1 MTNKNPNQT
10 FLQELAQ
17 RVLSEN
23 ESLENVTIIFPN
35 RRAGLFFR
43 KALAEVIEKP
53 LWMPEVSS
61 LEDFVLRNQPL
72 RKIET
77 LEGVFALFEV
87 YKTFQQGEE
96 SFDQFYF
103 WGEMIMKDFNEID
116 HYFVDPKRL
125 FTSIKSQKELDE
137 EFYFLDDEER
147 KIIQSFWASF
157 LPKSSKTQEAFLET
171 WKILLPIYEK
181 FIEKLIQS
189 GNAYMG
195 LIYRK
200 FCENIEHHLSD
211 YSRKIY
217 FAGFNALTFTEE
229 KIFKYFVREKGAE
242 IAWDL
247 DKYYFNNKK
256 QEAGFFL
263 REYARDSVLER
274 TFPKEAPAR
283 FENTD
288 TKAFIKTGVSLE
300 VGQTKALAQNLE
312 KLAQQPD
319 FNPEKTVI
327 VLPQENMLFPVLHA
341 LPDAIDKIN
350 ITMGFPLKD
359 TPVYSLVESL
369 LILQNPPRKSEINKV
384 IFYHKP
390 IVEILEHPLISGIE
404 EEKSKEVIS
413 QIKKRNQIILYQD
426 SLMFQHP
433 LLNLIFSQSSN
444 PLVYLLD
451 ILKGLHDYWK
461 EAEHEVELS
470 FISRFYEHIA
480 SLKEMLGDREDQLSI
495 DFLIKL
501 FRKLSRSLKIPFTGE
516 PLHGLQ
522 IMGILETRNLD
533 FENVFILNMN
543 EDAWPAP
550 PKRGSFIPYNIRK
563 AFDLPVQDHHDAIY
577 TYLFYRLLQRA
588 DNIHFY
594 YNTVSEF
601 NLNGELS
608 RLVQQL
614 EVESGFEI
622 KKNIL
627 ANPVK
632 VPTSQP
638 INVEKTDEVFDKM
651 KRFLLDYEG
660 KDASRFTPSALNAYL
675 DCRLRFYFK
684 YVEKLWE
691 PDEIHEEMDAMVFG
705 NILHNSMELLYKSF
719 IKKEKRDIIN
729 LQDFFWIKA
738 GIDGALKQTF
748 IEHYG
753 IKKEKNFK
761 PEGRTL
767 IAWDILR
774 KFINQ
779 ILTLDEQYAPF
790 QVLGL
795 EASTKEGYSV
805 DLPIEVNDESL
816 SVRLKGI
823 IDRIDF
829 KQEKVRIVD
838 YKTGRDSREFKSVE
852 SLTDR
857 EDAGRNKAVF
867 QVFFYSWLFEKTS
880 GNSASAIE
888 PGIFNSSDLF
898 KKPFDSRVMRKAP
911 RQSAEAITDF
921 RQHVDDFE
929 QGMKLLVTEIFDKQ
943 VSFNQTDDIKKCGYC
958 PYKEICGR

>member
-1 MTNKNPNQT
+1 MSQPT
-10 FLQELAQ
+10 FIQELAQ

-43 KALAEVIEKP
+43 KALAEIIDKP
-53 LWMPEVSS
+53 IWMPEVSS

-72 RKIET
+72 KKIET
-77 LEGVFALFEV
+77 LEGVFSLFEI
-87 YKTFQQGEE
+87 YKAFQTGEE

-103 WGEMIMKDFNEID
+103 WGEMILKDFNEID
-116 HYFVDPKRL
+116 HYLVDPKRL
-125 FTSIKSQKELDE
+125 FTSIKTQKELDE

-181 FIEKLIQS
+181 FIARLIED
-189 GNAYMG
+189 GVAYMG
-195 LIYRK
+195 LIYRQ
-200 FCENIEHHLSD
+200 FCEKMDHHLSGYD
-211 YSRKIY
+211 RKVY

-247 DKYYFNNKK
+247 DSYYFNNKK

-263 REYARDSVLER
+263 REYARDSVLEK
-274 TFPKEAPAR
+274 TFSKEPPTR
-283 FENTD
+283 FENPNSKT
-288 TKAFIKTGVSLE
+288 FIKTGVSLE
-300 VGQTKALAQNLE
+300 VGQTKALAENLE
-312 KLAQQPD
+312 KLAQSPD
-319 FNPEKTVI
+319 FKPEKTVI

-384 IFYHKP
+384 LFYYKP
-390 IVEILEHPLISGIE
+390 VVEILEHPLITGIE
-404 EEKSKEVIS
+404 EEKSNKVIS
-413 QIKKRNQIILYQD
+413 QIKKRNQIILYED
-426 SLMFQHP
+426 SFDFEHP
-433 LLNLIFSQSSN
+433 LLKLIFSKATH
-444 PLVYLLD
+444 PLIYLMD
-451 ILKGLHDYWK
+451 VLKALHEHWK

-470 FISRFYEHIA
+470 FIGRFYEHIF

-533 FENVFILNMN
+533 FDNVFILNMN

-588 DNIHFY
+588 KHVHFY

-622 KKNIL
+622 KNNIL
-627 ANPVK
+627 ANPIK
-632 VPTSQP
+632 VPIPQP
-638 INVEKTDEVFDKM
+638 ISVEKSDEVFNKM
-651 KRFLLDYEG
+651 RRFLSGYEG
-660 KDASRFTPSALNAYL
+660 RDASRFTPSALNAYL

-705 NILHNSMELLYKSF
+705 NILHNTMELLYKSF

-729 LQDFFWIKA
+729 PQDFFWIKA
-738 GIDGALKQTF
+738 GVDGALKQTF

-753 IKKEKNFK
+753 IKTEKNFK

-779 ILTLDEQYAPF
+779 ILTLDEKHAPF
-790 QVLGL
+790 KILGL
-795 EASTKEGYSV
+795 EASTREGFVV
-805 DLPIEVNDESL
+805 DFPLSINSEDI

-823 IDRIDF
+823 IDRIDY
-829 KQEKVRIVD
+829 KLGNVRILD
-838 YKTGRDSREFKSVE
+838 YKTGRDGRDFKSVD

-857 EDAGRNKAVF
+857 DDAGRNKAVF
-867 QVFFYSWLFEKTS
+867 QVFFYSWLFKKTRS
-880 GNSASAIE
+880 ENYSSIE

-898 KKPFDSRVMRKAP
+898 KPLFDSRVQLRSP
-911 RQSAEAITDF
+911 RQTPVPVSDFTAYAEE
-921 RQHVDDFE
+921 FE
-929 QGMKLLVTEIFDKQ
+929 QNLEDLLREIFDQ
-943 VSFNQTDDIKKCGYC
+943 EIPFDQTVDEKKCGYC
-958 PYKEICGR
+958 SYKEICNR